1 MKKLVAICAFL
12 ALPFA
17 FGSCSSDDNTVKRNE
32 GDYVGEWVTDELSY
46 TIPGPNGGTLMK
58 HKFKDF
64 PGPDAVIEDVMVLTK
79 DKATLTETKKQ
90 SGVQPTVQGTIS
102 NKVITW
108 TSEDARHTKREIKEV
123 TEKVLTVE
131 YDIDMRGANLPVTV
145 TYLRK

>member
-32 GDYVGEWVTDELSY
+32 SDYVGTWVTDELSY
-46 TIPGPNGGTLMK
+46 TLPGAEEPSP
-58 HKFKDF
+58 HKFSDF
-64 PGPDAVIEDVMVLTK
+64 PGPDAVIKDVMVLTK
-79 DKATLTETKKQ
+79 DKAILTETRRD
-90 SGVQPTVQGTIS
+90 SGVQPEIQGTIE
-102 NKVITW
+102 NEKTITW
-108 TSEDARHTKREIKEV
+108 NSEDPRHTKRTIVNV

-131 YDIDMRGANLPVTV
+131 YYIDMRGANLPVTV

>member
-32 GDYVGEWVTDELSY
+32 SDYVGTWETDELSY
-46 TIPGPNGGTLMK
+46 TIPGPNGGTFMK

-64 PGPDAVIEDVMVLTK
+64 PGDDAVIEDTMVLTK
-79 DKATLTETKKQ
+79 DKATLTETKKK
-90 SGVQPTVQGTIS
+90 SGVQAAIHGSID

-108 TSEDARHTKREIKEV
+108 SSEDPRHTKRTIIDY

-131 YDIDMRGANLPVTV
+131 YDINMRGANLPVTV

>member
-1 MKKLVAICAFL
+1 MKKLIAICAFL

-32 GDYVGEWVTDELSY
+32 SDYAGTWVTDELSY
-46 TIPGPNGGTLMK
+46 TLPGADKPSK

-64 PGPDAVIEDVMVLTK
+64 PGPDAVIEDIMVLTK
-79 DKATLTETKKQ
+79 DKATLTETKRD
-90 SGVQPTVQGTIS
+90 SGVQPAIQGIID
-102 NKVITW
+102 NDKIITW
-108 TSEDARHTKREIKEV
+108 DSEDPRHTKRTILDA
-123 TEKVLTVE
+123 TDTVLRVV